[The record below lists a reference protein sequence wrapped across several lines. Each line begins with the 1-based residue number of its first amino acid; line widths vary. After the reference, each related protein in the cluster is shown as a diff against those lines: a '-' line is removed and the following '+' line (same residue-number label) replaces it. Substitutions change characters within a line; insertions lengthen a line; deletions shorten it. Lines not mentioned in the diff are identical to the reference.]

1 MAAATHLDVARRLL
15 ANVESNHPDQAEAP
29 MKVPA
34 SSYRDPARWERELQR
49 IFLLVP
55 LLVALSCDIAEPGDY
70 SSIDIA
76 GRPVLVVR
84 GDDGA
89 ARAFLNLCRHRG
101 AKVVQPGCGSAR
113 RFTCPYHSWSYD
125 RQGALVG
132 VPGRDTFGELDVTGL
147 IELPVAERVGAVFC
161 VLSPDAD
168 LDIDDWLGPMADALA
183 ALRLRDLHPY
193 RVTTELESPNWKI
206 AADGYV
212 DGYHLG
218 YLHKNS
224 IGAKAITNR
233 NTYDFFGPHQRIGF
247 ATKGTPGLR
256 DLPES
261 EWSLPDAMSMVHF
274 VFPNVSM
281 SGGHGDS
288 LMLSRLVPGP
298 TPARSRTIQHQY
310 FRQPIVGEEATA
322 RAEERRLL
330 YEAVVRDE
338 DYVTGFGITAGLE
351 AFGDD
356 HFRFGRNEPGNQHL
370 HRCIDALV
378 ENHS

>member
-1 MAAATHLDVARRLL
+1 
-15 ANVESNHPDQAEAP
+15 

-49 IFLLVP
+49 IFLRVP

-147 IELPVAERVGAVFC
+147 IEFPVAERVGAVFC

-193 RVTTELESPNWKI
+193 RSRPNWRAPTGRSPPTATSTATTWDTCTRTPSAPRPSPTATPTTFS
-206 AADGYV
+206 AAPT
-212 DGYHLG
+212 HRLC
-218 YLHKNS
+218 
-224 IGAKAITNR
+224 
-233 NTYDFFGPHQRIGF
+233 HQGH
-247 ATKGTPGLR
+247 AGLR

-310 FRQPIVGEEATA
+310 FRQPIVGERRRPEPRSAACSTKQSSGTRTTSPGSASRPAWRRSATTTSA
-322 RAEERRLL
+322 SDATSLATSTSTAASTPWSRTT
-330 YEAVVRDE
+330 VDE
-338 DYVTGFGITAGLE
+338 PQLMNVQLKGTPT
-351 AFGDD
+351 
-356 HFRFGRNEPGNQHL
+356 
-370 HRCIDALV
+370 
-378 ENHS
+378 